1 MVAAFSPRSCRVEQ
15 VGRARN
21 GQPRWWCPVHGG
33 NATGRNGARLEA
45 CDGIS
50 LDADLEGRLDI
61 DPTEYAGGVAVW
73 AALEPIFDTTR
84 KAPESGIHVHARQ
97 VAGMGKQIDGTYPA
111 VAVHCGGDLFG
122 ARPLLVTRQAAVS
135 YYFSRFMDRQVKHL
149 TCTHCAEV
157 HLDAG
162 RFAIHPHRKHLCQ
175 ACGRLFQD
183 NERAVSNP
191 VAFIREAL
199 GDLDSG
205 RQPVR
210 ASESLDIRQ
219 SDYPGGIQIWAS
231 NPAILWTAPRPE
243 QEGIHVH
250 LFNDLHGAPVVDE
263 TFDQVRIDGVDLD
276 DGMVRYLMAQ
286 RALPELSGK
295 IESLTCPHCGDA
307 HFDQGEIAFEPHGEH
322 TCEQC
327 GGAFRAPGRRRLS
340 VSNPLL
346 STLGRLRR
354 TAPHLNLVEAGQ

>member
-1 MVAAFSPRSCRVEQ
+1 MEAVFSPRSCRIEQ

-21 GQPRWWCPVHGG
+21 GRPRWWCPVHGG
-33 NATGRNGARLEA
+33 NATGPNGMQLEA
-45 CDGIS
+45 CDAIS
-50 LDADLEGRLDI
+50 VDADLEGCLDL
-61 DPTEYAGGVAVW
+61 DPAEYAGGVAVW
-73 AALEPIFDTTR
+73 AALKPIFDTTGR
-84 KAPESGIHVHARQ
+84 APEVGIHVHARQ
-97 VAGMGKQIDGTYPA
+97 VAGMGKQIDATYPA
-111 VAVHCGGDLFG
+111 VAVHCRSDLFG
-122 ARPLLVTRQAAVS
+122 ARPLLVSRQAAVS

-149 TCTHCAEV
+149 TCPHCAEV

-183 NERAVSNP
+183 HEAAVSNP

-199 GDLDSG
+199 GDLDAG

-219 SDYPGGIQIWAS
+219 TEYPGGIQIWAS

-250 LFNDLHGAPVVDE
+250 LFSGRHGLPVKDE
-263 TFDQVRIDGVDLD
+263 TFDGVRIDGVALD

-307 HFDQGEIAFEPHGEH
+307 HFDHGEMAFEPHGEH
-322 TCEQC
+322 ICEHC
-327 GGAFRAPGRRRLS
+327 GAAFHARGRRRLS
-340 VSNPLL
+340 ISNPLL
-346 STLGRLRR
+346 STLERLHR
-354 TAPHLNLVEAGQ
+354 TAPRMIPAEASR